1 LQAMQGD
8 FTIILAP
15 TLGPLATEDPCGSG
29 LAREG
34 YVLGD
39 VFFTGVHIHCCGHG
53 LWRFRSYSG
62 SLGKAPS
69 NQGLLPLTFGAS
81 PWLGMPSLRSC
92 SVGPPPS
99 AIHGRGRLT
108 RHPCRVAHC
117 AEPPLGLTRGRTPQQ
132 RPRRPTGRPGCWV
145 RSSVRYMSAGR
156 PPSRVSS
163 LPQVLSTSARFR
175 SAGRPSS
182 RASPLPQLDYV
193 QQQNQ
198 VGCQAAF
205 AGKPAPTEEQRQ
217 IGVHPRF
224 SPLIRP
230 SVSSPAALDLDPPAP
245 SEG

>member
-1 LQAMQGD
+1 
-8 FTIILAP
+8 
-15 TLGPLATEDPCGSG
+15 
-29 LAREG
+29 
-34 YVLGD
+34 VLGD

-62 SLGKAPS
+62 SLWKSPKVTKR
-69 NQGLLPLTFGAS
+69 LLPLTFGAS

-117 AEPPLGLTRGRTPQQ
+117 AEPALGLTRGRTPQKQ
-132 RPRRPTGRPGCWV
+132 SEAAYRPACLLGSFVCDVPAAV
-145 RSSVRYMSAGR
+145 R
-156 PPSRVSS
+156 PPSR
-163 LPQVLSTSARFR
+163 
-175 SAGRPSS
+175 AGS
-182 RASPLPQLDYV
+182 LPQLDRVHSVEIGWLAGRLREQARSHNWTEYIRWKL
-193 QQQNQ
+193 
-198 VGCQAAF
+198 VGWQAAF
-205 AGKPAPTEEQRQ
+205 ASRLTPTEEQRP
-217 IGVHPRF
+217 IGVPPRS